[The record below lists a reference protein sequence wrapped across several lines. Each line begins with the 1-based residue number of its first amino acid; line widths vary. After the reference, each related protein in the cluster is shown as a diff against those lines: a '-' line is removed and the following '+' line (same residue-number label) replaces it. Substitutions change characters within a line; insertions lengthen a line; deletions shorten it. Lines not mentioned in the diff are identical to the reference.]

1 MLLMLSQGLVVS
13 IFQLLDEWLEG
24 LQEGVELFKIEAGW
38 IDGEVDGWWHE
49 WVLVQADRRWGVLLK
64 QSK

>member
-1 MLLMLSQGLVVS
+1 MLLQGLVVGV
-13 IFQLLDEWLEG
+13 FQLLDERLKR
-24 LQEGVELFKIEAGW
+24 LQDGVELFKIEGGW
-38 IDGEVDGWWHE
+38 VDGEVDGWWHE